1 MTEGLHFLGEAGTA
15 EAPKGIRLTRPESVE
30 VCSRTLKGAADRGW
44 RVRPVGKRGWCPE
57 VGGAELLVSTERLTN
72 ITDIR
77 AADLVV
83 TVGAGAT
90 ISDLTEALATHGV
103 WFPVDPPGER
113 RTMGSIL
120 ATGTSGAL
128 RGGFG
133 PVRDHVLG
141 LTFVTGDGRIVRA
154 GGRVVK
160 NVAGFDLTRLVVG
173 SFGAFGMITEAHLRL
188 RARPKSDVSLVGSG
202 SRDAVVAS
210 ARAILA
216 AGVQLGALEMD
227 YTALR
232 DHWTLGVRAI
242 GSEAAVSRALDACT
256 EAASL
261 SLAPC
266 DETHWLETA
275 RAMSAGSVTM
285 RVGMTLGT
293 LEPVL
298 NALQTRLDKGSIG
311 VTLGAAPAMRWS
323 GEAAAPAIDGLRHI
337 LAEMDAPVIVE
348 RAPNSVL
355 NRAGHFGHY
364 RPGVKDMVSAIRR
377 AYDPADTLA
386 IPLHVD

>member
-1 MTEGLHFLGEAGTA
+1 MIHGLRFLGEAGTTA
-15 EAPKGIRLTRPESVE
+15 APKGVRLAAPESSE
-30 VCSRTLKGAADRGW
+30 ACSRTLKGATDRGW
-44 RVRPVGKRGWCPE
+44 RARPVGRREWGPGE
-57 VGGAELLVSTERLTN
+57 GAGELFISTSRLTD

-83 TVGAGAT
+83 TVGAGVT
-90 ISDLTEALATHGV
+90 ISDLSDALAPHGV

-188 RARPKSDVSLVGSG
+188 RARPQSDVSLVGSG
-202 SRDAVVAS
+202 SWGEVLAS

-216 AGVQLGALEMD
+216 TGVQLGALEI
-227 YTALR
+227 YHPAPG
-232 DHWTLGVRAI
+232 DHCTLGVRVM
-242 GSEAAVSRALDACT
+242 GSEAAASNAVDVCT
-256 EAASL
+256 QAASV
-261 SLAPC
+261 SLAPGGEIFWQ
-266 DETHWLETA
+266 DTA
-275 RAMSAGSVTM
+275 RAMSDGPVTM
-285 RVGMTLGT
+285 RAGMTLGT

-298 NALQTRLDKGSIG
+298 SAFQSGLGKGRITA
-311 VTLGAAPAMRWS
+311 TLGAAPALRWS
-323 GEAAAPAIDGLRHI
+323 GDADAAAIDGLRRV
-337 LAEMDAPVIVE
+337 LADMDAPIIVE
-348 RAPNSVL
+348 RAPDSVL
-355 NRAGHFGHY
+355 NRTGHFGHY
-364 RPGVKDMVSAIRR
+364 RPGVRDMVNAIRR
-377 AYDPADTLA
+377 AFDPADTLA